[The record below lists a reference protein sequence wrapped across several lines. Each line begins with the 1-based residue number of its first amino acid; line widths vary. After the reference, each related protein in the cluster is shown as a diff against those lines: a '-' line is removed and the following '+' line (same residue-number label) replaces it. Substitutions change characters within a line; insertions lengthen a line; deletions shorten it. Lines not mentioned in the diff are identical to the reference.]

1 MKKIMMKYLMIS
13 CKDATMLTA
22 KKEEG
27 RLTFGE
33 GVKLRLHSSMC
44 SLCKKFEKQSK
55 QIAQE
60 SKDVVALD
68 SELTEAAK
76 KRMEDMLKNFSS
88 N

>member
-1 MKKIMMKYLMIS
+1 MMKYLMIS

-44 SLCKKFEKQSK
+44 SLCKKFEKQSH
-55 QIAQE
+55 QIALE
-60 SKDVVALD
+60 SKEVVATD
-68 SELTEAAK
+68 SELPEAAK
-76 KRMEDMLKNFSS
+76 KRMQEILKNYSS